1 MSSEL
6 LVEVAGWL
14 GATALLLAYGLLS
27 SGRIAAGTTYQLL
40 NLVGAVALAVNGVV
54 HRALPSVAVN
64 VVWLIIG
71 LAALRGLA
79 GRRRH
84 ARHRAETHDERAQ
97 PGR

>member
-1 MSSEL
+1 MSVGL
-6 LVEVAGWL
+6 LVEVVGWL
-14 GATALLLAYGLLS
+14 GAAALLLAYGLLS

-40 NLVGAVALAVNGVV
+40 NLAGAVALAVNGVV

-64 VVWLIIG
+64 VVWLVIG

-79 GRRRH
+79 TRRP
-84 ARHRAETHDERAQ
+84 ARQRTESHDEPAQ

>member
-1 MSSEL
+1 M

-14 GATALLLAYGLLS
+14 GAAALLLAYGLLS

-40 NLVGAVALAVNGVV
+40 NLAGAVALAVNGIV

-64 VVWLIIG
+64 VVWLVIG
-71 LAALRGLA
+71 VAALRGLA
-79 GRRRH
+79 RRH
-84 ARHRAETHDERAQ
+84 ARDRADAHDDAAH